1 VRSINSTPFLFKW
14 FEATHANNCHDEA
27 MRLALP
33 GDEVMRLNVTTY
45 TSNDISWGAVHRSN
59 SSSGGLVHRSNI
71 SSGGLHGGSSD
82 GGSYGSSSG
91 GGLYGSSSGGFYDEG
106 VQRPCFPPS
115 VLGWMDTG
123 GMFIF
128 TLGTVAYNACLCF
141 SQCSL
146 LILWC
151 CRYRGLQRMLQP
163 VLLPHHL
170 HRHHHAQGTV
180 Y

>member
-1 VRSINSTPFLFKW
+1 
-14 FEATHANNCHDEA
+14 

-33 GDEVMRLNVTTY
+33 GDEVMRLNVTTS
-45 TSNDISWGAVHRSN
+45 TSNDIPWGSVHRSN

-71 SSGGLHGGSSD
+71 SSGGLVHRSNSSSGGLVHRSNSNSSGGLHGGSSD
-82 GGSYGSSSG
+82 GGLYGSSSSG
-91 GGLYGSSSGGFYDEG
+91 GSYGSSSGGFYDEG

-146 LILWC
+146 LIVWC

-170 HRHHHAQGTV
+170 HRHHHAQGTIC
-180 Y
+180 